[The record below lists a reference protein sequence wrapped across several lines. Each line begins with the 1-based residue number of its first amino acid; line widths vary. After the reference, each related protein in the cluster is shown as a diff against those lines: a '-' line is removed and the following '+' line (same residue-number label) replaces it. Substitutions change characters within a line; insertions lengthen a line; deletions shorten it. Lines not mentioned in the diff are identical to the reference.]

1 MQAVTIQ
8 ADKGLDDVMTEW
20 LVNLVRAMP
29 VGPEGLKFNGNLHNG
44 TIVNHRAAGV
54 WTVSW
59 CHRRRCQLAGQTS
72 GRAAWP
78 ACAGVRAGQ
87 VAAGGVRVY
96 RGAADR
102 AW

>member
-54 WTVSW
+54 WTVSSGPV
-59 CHRRRCQLAGQTS
+59 HAASTPSSTPTQTRWS
-72 GRAAWP
+72 R
-78 ACAGVRAGQ
+78 
-87 VAAGGVRVY
+87 
-96 RGAADR
+96 
-102 AW
+102 